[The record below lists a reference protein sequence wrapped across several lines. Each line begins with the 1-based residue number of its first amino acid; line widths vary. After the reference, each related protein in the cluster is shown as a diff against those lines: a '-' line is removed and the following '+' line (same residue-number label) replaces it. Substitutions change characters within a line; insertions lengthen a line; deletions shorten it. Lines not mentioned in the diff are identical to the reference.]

1 VTREIRHEPER
12 CRAHRARSR
21 AAALKFILS
30 RNRSAS
36 HAHARAEKIC
46 DLLADFFPQLL
57 HRRAAW
63 PNIRAALRGVVPLVT
78 SRNGGPDPLEVW
90 HAKMKNRKA
99 GSTDDPGP
107 RLQKLN
113 EYLEKNFPD
122 FFAEARFQVGEDDYF
137 LYARFG
143 QYLARAIEKHRA
155 PRNKINRGFTVL
167 NKMARASAKDPGIR
181 QMLVSGPLEY
191 IVDAPKARALAR
203 KRLSPVAQSYME
215 GLCE

>member
-1 VTREIRHEPER
+1 M
-12 CRAHRARSR
+12 
-21 AAALKFILS
+21 
-30 RNRSAS
+30 
-36 HAHARAEKIC
+36 
-46 DLLADFFPQLL
+46 
-57 HRRAAW
+57 
-63 PNIRAALRGVVPLVT
+63 
-78 SRNGGPDPLEVW
+78 W
-90 HAKMKNRKA
+90 HAKMKTRK
-99 GSTDDPGP
+99 GSTDDSRHDSGP

-143 QYLARAIEKHRA
+143 QYLARVIEKHRA

-181 QMLVSGPLEY
+181 QILVSGPLEY
-191 IVDAPKARALAR
+191 IVDAPRARALAR